1 MDDLLVEF
9 RDKFVADALDLIKGL
24 EKSLMQLENN
34 GTDKGA
40 IEEVFRFAHTLKGVS
55 GMYGFDKIAEYTHKL
70 ETLFDCIRTN
80 TLLVNSAIIDLTL
93 QSVDHIKCL
102 LTDFDF
108 VKPNNQSNHF
118 KLIEELKLYVGNSS
132 EFPKIKAEKSNNQ
145 KKLCSYYICFTPE
158 ESFIFRGVKVITI
171 FRELAEIGTFEI
183 FKHQPNIVNEIETE
197 NSESWGIFLTT
208 EEPKEAIDDVFL
220 FVEDNYKLF
229 KLSDNNLFEDGQPNE
244 MVNPDIKNIPIHI
257 EDLQQLKQ
265 IDIKEIINH
274 SFEVSQNN
282 SNEII
287 GKKAPEYC
295 SESNAIS
302 QNINVDTAKLD
313 MLMYLVSELVTTNA
327 QLKLGFQ
334 LSDNQQLEMVVEKM
348 EKLTKQFRDSTFS
361 LRLIPIQE
369 NILCFQRLI
378 RDLSNSLNKHIKFEI
393 EGGETE
399 LDKNILDKLTEPL
412 MHLVRNC
419 VDHGIELPEVRAL
432 NGKPKTGTIKFSA
445 QHSGNQIFIRISDDG
460 CGIDHERVIAK
471 AIEKGIIESGKQL
484 SQQEIFDL
492 IFLPGFSTAANLSEI
507 SGRGVGMDV
516 VKRKIQELHGDI
528 QIISEKGKGSEFII
542 KLQQTVSIIDTLLIR
557 CGTSFFALPLSEIEN
572 CQLPAN
578 EAFLNRQNKHLDYM
592 EQLVP
597 YTNLR
602 DEFQCYS
609 QNTERQKILI
619 INRNQKK
626 HAIITDEIIGEYQA
640 VVKPLGKAFNDI
652 KCIYGASVLGSGKIA
667 LLIDTEKLI
676 NN

>member
-1 MDDLLVEF
+1 M
-9 RDKFVADALDLIKGL
+9 G
-24 EKSLMQLENN
+24 
-34 GTDKGA
+34 
-40 IEEVFRFAHTLKGVS
+40 
-55 GMYGFDKIAEYTHKL
+55 
-70 ETLFDCIRTN
+70 
-80 TLLVNSAIIDLTL
+80 
-93 QSVDHIKCL
+93 
-102 LTDFDF
+102 
-108 VKPNNQSNHF
+108 
-118 KLIEELKLYVGNSS
+118 
-132 EFPKIKAEKSNNQ
+132 
-145 KKLCSYYICFTPE
+145 SYYICFTPDE
-158 ESFIFRGVKVITI
+158 QFILRGIKIINI
-171 FRELAEIGTFEI
+171 FQDLAKIGTFEI
-183 FKHQPNIVNEIETE
+183 FKHQPNIISETDNE

-208 EEPKEAIDDVFL
+208 EESKEAIDDVFI
-220 FVEDNYKLF
+220 FVDDNYKLF
-229 KLSDNNLFEDGQPNE
+229 KLSDNNLFEDEQANE
-244 MVNPDIKNIPIHI
+244 TINSEIKNIPLHI

-265 IDIKEIINH
+265 TDIKEIINH

-282 SNEII
+282 LNEHSD
-287 GKKAPEYC
+287 KKVPEKC
-295 SESNAIS
+295 ITQEVVSHH
-302 QNINVDTAKLD
+302 INVDTSKLD

-378 RDLSNSLNKHIKFEI
+378 RDLSHSLNKQIKFEI

-412 MHLVRNC
+412 MHLVRNSI
-419 VDHGIELPEVRAL
+419 DHGIELPEIRVL
-432 NGKPKTGTIKFSA
+432 NGKPQTGIIKFSA
-445 QHSGNQIFIRISDDG
+445 QHSGNHIFIRISDDG
-460 CGIDHERVIAK
+460 CGIDEQRVIAK
-471 AIEKGIIESGKQL
+471 AVEKGIIEKGKQL

-492 IFLPGFSTAANLSEI
+492 IFLPGFSTAESLSEI

-528 QIISEKGKGSEFII
+528 QIVSEKGIGSAFII

-557 CGTSFFALPLSEIEN
+557 CGQSFFAIPLSEIEN

-578 EAFLNRQNKHLDYM
+578 EAFLNRQNKQLDYM
-592 EQLVP
+592 NQLVP

-609 QNTERQKILI
+609 KNEERQKILI
-619 INRNQKK
+619 INRNEKK

-652 KCIYGASVLGSGKIA
+652 KCIYGASILGSGKIA

-676 NN
+676 YN